1 MFSEMLGMLEHLTA
15 LLAPVLVSRHGIPL
29 RRTLVL
35 AMHPAH
41 MVRVEPLVQ
50 ALSRMIAPVATG
62 QGHGNNSENHKAN
75 PKTDH

>member
-1 MFSEMLGMLEHLTA
+1 MFGKMLGMLEHLTA

-41 MVRVEPLVQ
+41 MVRVEPLAQ
-50 ALSRMIAPVATG
+50 ALSRVIAPVATG
-62 QGHGNNSENHKAN
+62 QGHGNDNENHKAN